1 LPETKKLEEK
11 PVEKGE
17 VSGVEQV
24 QMPKKIEVALSN
36 SAIKYNF
43 VYVQKRFRRL
53 FPGYKVPFI
62 LETNVG
68 KIETYITGGYAT
80 DKVGDPD
87 VGHYFT
93 KGLSKWYKH
102 NDIKEGD
109 TVIIEVIEPNKRYKL
124 YKKTN
129 TAS

>member
-1 LPETKKLEEK
+1 
-11 PVEKGE
+11 
-17 VSGVEQV
+17 
-24 QMPKKIEVALSN
+24 LSN

-43 VYVQKRFRRL
+43 VDVPKRFRRL

-68 KIETYITGGYAT
+68 EIETYITGGYAT

-93 KGLSKWYKH
+93 KGLSKWYRH
-102 NDIKEGD
+102 NDVKEGD